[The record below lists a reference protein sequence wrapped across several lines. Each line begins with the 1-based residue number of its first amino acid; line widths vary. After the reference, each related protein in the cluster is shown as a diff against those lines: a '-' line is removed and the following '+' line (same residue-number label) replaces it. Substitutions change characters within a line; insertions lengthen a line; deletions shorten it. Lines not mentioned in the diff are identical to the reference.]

1 MVEIIIFVFY
11 ISPKNPVEEINRG
24 GLIKVPNFFNKIFT
38 IYLPVL
44 LVALFISWLLQDLN
58 SPDSIVFKDSVWS
71 ILSKIVLLGIF
82 AFLLAIV
89 FRKVY
94 KK

>member
-1 MVEIIIFVFY
+1 M
-11 ISPKNPVEEINRG
+11 
-24 GLIKVPNFFNKIFT
+24 IKVPTFFNKIFT
-38 IYLPVL
+38 IYLPVF

-58 SPDSIVFKDSVWS
+58 SPDPIVLKDSVWAIS
-71 ILSKIVLLGIF
+71 SKSVLLGIF
-82 AFLLAIV
+82 TFLLAIV

>member
-1 MVEIIIFVFY
+1 MPVF
-11 ISPKNPVEEINRG
+11 
-24 GLIKVPNFFNKIFT
+24 
-38 IYLPVL
+38 

-58 SPDSIVFKDSVWS
+58 SPDSIVLKDSVWS